1 MEIDYKL
8 LGKRIKEIRERSRLT
23 QEELADFADV
33 TPQYISLV
41 ETGKKK
47 ASLQVLVD
55 IAEGLTL
62 TVDELLTG
70 NQRNSHYEYLE
81 DLEKALMQC
90 SRYEKRIVYE
100 QMVSLM
106 NSLKR
111 YREWK

>member
-1 MEIDYKL
+1 MEINYKL
-8 LGKRIKEIRERSRLT
+8 LGKRIKEIRERGKLT
-23 QEELADFADV
+23 QEDLADLADV

-55 IAEGLTL
+55 IAEGLELTL
-62 TVDELLTG
+62 DELLMG
-70 NQRNSHYEYLE
+70 NQKDSHVEYFL
-81 DLEKALMQC
+81 DLEKMFRQC
-90 SRYEKRIVYE
+90 DRYEKRIVYE
-100 QMVSLM
+100 QMVNLI

>member
-8 LGKRIKEIRERSRLT
+8 LGKRIKEIRERNRLT
-23 QEELADFADV
+23 QEELADVADV

-47 ASLQVLVD
+47 ASLQVLVN
-55 IAEGLTL
+55 IAEGLEL
-62 TVDELLTG
+62 TVDELLMG
-70 NQRNSHYEYLE
+70 NQRNSHYEYLT
-81 DLEKALMQC
+81 DLEKALTQC
-90 SRYEKRIVYE
+90 NRYEKRIVYE
-100 QMVSLM
+100 QMVCLM